1 MAVVLL
7 HALPVSIGAIP
18 LTLVLTA
25 MLGAYLA
32 VGALST
38 RRVGDRV
45 GAGRTA
51 PTGGGRT
58 VRGVGADEARIDGD
72 RAHPP
77 NVVGVVGLVL
87 VAVLATFGASDASTN
102 LADQAVLAMLWG
114 AVAISSIALG
124 DWWGRVDPLLAL
136 SEGLARA
143 TGDPAREL
151 ARPLPRR
158 LATVAAVLGLI
169 GWAWLQVLATPSVA
183 LFQAVLVGWV
193 ALHLVGALRYGPVW
207 LTAAEPL
214 HVVSG
219 AMGLLRPGRGGP
231 GGGGPGAGGPGDGGP
246 GGGGPGSG
254 RPGDGGPGG
263 RGPLPRLVAL
273 PDDDRLRWVS
283 GALIGWSLTDLLTEA
298 EGWHELPTAVQSWL
312 GPVLLLGSV
321 VGLYGLIRAVSGRFR
336 LGPAFVAVA
345 GAWVVAHY
353 LSILLI
359 EGQGLTIWLSDP
371 FATGAD
377 LLGRRGD
384 LIDLEPLPL
393 GVMAAIQSIP
403 FIAGHLLAVAVVQRR
418 AALAVR
424 TPGQLGA
431 ATFFARTLIAVL
443 LLGGSYLQLG
453 GA

>member
-58 VRGVGADEARIDGD
+58 VRGVGADEARVDGD
-72 RAHPP
+72 RARPP

-114 AVAISSIALG
+114 AVAISSIVLG

-231 GGGGPGAGGPGDGGP
+231 GGGGPGAGGPG
-246 GGGGPGSG
+246 
-254 RPGDGGPGG
+254 G

-371 FATGAD
+371 VATGAD

-403 FIAGHLLAVAVVQRR
+403 FIAGHLLGVAVVQRR